1 MGFLIDYFNFLCNFV
16 DNILFNKQNIFNKM
30 IYKYSLI
37 LLSILTYVYGTIWTF
52 NHIDAWIGI
61 ALFIVGL
68 IFLINQI
75 SKQFKNKKDA

>member
-1 MGFLIDYFNFLCNFV
+1 
-16 DNILFNKQNIFNKM
+16 M

-37 LLSILTYVYGTIWTF
+37 LFSILAYVYGTIWAF

>member
-1 MGFLIDYFNFLCNFV
+1 
-16 DNILFNKQNIFNKM
+16 M